1 MKCFYK
7 EINEGFHHVM
17 SCYGHYGCSACPSFF
32 VCLKKKKKSFYI
44 VWLFVCLFVFITA
57 FGNGD

>member
-32 VCLKKKKKSFYI
+32 VCLKKKKLLYC
-44 VWLFVCLFVFITA
+44 LAVCLFVFITA
-57 FGNGD
+57 FVNGD